1 MSSYYEVLGVPRT
14 SDETAIRKG
23 YLRASLRCHPD
34 KNPGREAEAKAEF
47 VQVGTAY
54 AVLRDAKARALYD
67 RELAAGSGGSRP
79 QKSHT
84 GGNQSQQ
91 QQQQQQSH
99 SQTYQQQS
107 SIEVDDKDFDNF
119 MRMFDETVS
128 GMSEA
133 ELNMAMGAAS
143 VIGGVIGSLIGA
155 RAGRGNAAISSAV
168 SMLGSALASQAAGR
182 LVREVHEDSKQRTIE
197 RREINAAIARGEMP
211 TQETMSRDRVYQD
224 AGKALQRA
232 AGAGVFGTATSA
244 MASTTSSRGER
255 TNGVNNFTGNKAA
268 ADSGGGEQRQGR
280 GFSLAQAAELACEA
294 ARIYEAMQQKKGSS
308 TSKR

>member
-14 SDETAIRKG
+14 ADEAAIRKG

-34 KNPGREAEAKAEF
+34 KNPGREAEAKTEF
-47 VQVGTAY
+47 VEVGQAY

-84 GGNQSQQ
+84 HGNQS
-91 QQQQQQSH
+91 QQQQQSH

-143 VIGGVIGSLIGA
+143 VIGGVIGSIIGA

-182 LVREVHEDSKQRTIE
+182 LVREVHEDSKLRTIE
-197 RREINAAIARGEMP
+197 RREIDAAIARGEMP

-224 AGKALQRA
+224 AGKAFQRA
-232 AGAGVFGTATSA
+232 AGAAVIGTAASA
-244 MASTTSSRGER
+244 MASTTSSRRER
-255 TNGVNNFTGNKAA
+255 TNGVNNFAGNEAA
-268 ADSGGGEQRQGR
+268 TDSGGGSQRQGR

-294 ARIYEAMQQKKGSS
+294 ARIYEAMQQNKGSS

>member
-14 SDETAIRKG
+14 SDEAAIRKG

-34 KNPGREAEAKAEF
+34 KNPGREADAKADF
-47 VQVGTAY
+47 VEVGQAY

-67 RELAAGSGGSRP
+67 RELATGSGGSRP

-84 GGNQSQQ
+84 RGNQSQ

-119 MRMFDETVS
+119 MRMFDDTVS

-143 VIGGVIGSLIGA
+143 VIGGVIGSIIGA

-197 RREINAAIARGEMP
+197 RREIDAAIARGEIP

-224 AGKALQRA
+224 AGKAFQRA
-232 AGAGVFGTATSA
+232 AGAAVIGTATSD
-244 MASTTSSRGER
+244 MASTTSSRRGR
-255 TNGVNNFTGNKAA
+255 TNGMNNFTGNKEAT
-268 ADSGGGEQRQGR
+268 DSGGGSQRQGR
-280 GFSLAQAAELACEA
+280 GFSLAQAAELACGA
-294 ARIYEAMQQKKGSS
+294 ARIYEAMQQNKGSS

>member
-1 MSSYYEVLGVPRT
+1 VEVG
-14 SDETAIRKG
+14 
-23 YLRASLRCHPD
+23 
-34 KNPGREAEAKAEF
+34 
-47 VQVGTAY
+47 QAY
-54 AVLRDAKARALYD
+54 AILKNAKARKEYD
-67 RELAAGSGGSRP
+67 RELASSGGSRP
-79 QKSHT
+79 QKSQTH
-84 GGNQSQQ
+84 GNQSQQ
-91 QQQQQQSH
+91 QQQQQSH
-99 SQTYQQQS
+99 AQTYYQQQS

-143 VIGGVIGSLIGA
+143 VIGGVIGSIIGA

-197 RREINAAIARGEMP
+197 RREIDAAIARGETP

-224 AGKALQRA
+224 ASKAFQRA
-232 AGAGVFGTATSA
+232 AGAAVIGTASSA
-244 MASTTSSRGER
+244 MASTTSSRRER
-255 TNGVNNFTGNKAA
+255 TNEAA
-268 ADSGGGEQRQGR
+268 SDSGGGSQRQGR

-294 ARIYEAMQQKKGSS
+294 ARIYEAMQQNKGSS
-308 TSKR
+308 TSK

>member
-1 MSSYYEVLGVPRT
+1 MNYYEVLGVPRT
-14 SDETAIRKG
+14 ADEAAIRKG

-47 VQVGTAY
+47 VEVGQAY

-84 GGNQSQQ
+84 SGNQSQQ
-91 QQQQQQSH
+91 QQSH
-99 SQTYQQQS
+99 AQTHQQQS

-143 VIGGVIGSLIGA
+143 VIGGVIGSIIGA

-182 LVREVHEDSKQRTIE
+182 LVREVHEDSKLRTIE
-197 RREINAAIARGEMP
+197 RREIDAAIARGGIP
-211 TQETMSRDRVYQD
+211 TQERMSRDRVYQD
-224 AGKALQRA
+224 AGKAFQRA
-232 AGAGVFGTATSA
+232 AGAAVIGTAASA
-244 MASTTSSRGER
+244 MASTTSSRRER
-255 TNGVNNFTGNKAA
+255 TNGENNFAGNEAA
-268 ADSGGGEQRQGR
+268 TDSVGGSQRQGR
-280 GFSLAQAAELACEA
+280 SFSFAQAAELACEA
-294 ARIYEAMQQKKGSS
+294 ARIYEAMQQNKGSS